1 MNEKKGGE
9 EIFCQSFV
17 GACHITSSRNLVR
30 FLAILSEH
38 VCPGGAACY
47 NSPQGWDFK
56 SSHSEEEDRG
66 TYVVRSIR
74 FRSCDVRQTSCE
86 HVRVILFGDS
96 YDCKRV

>member
-1 MNEKKGGE
+1 MNEKRKEE
-9 EIFCQSFV
+9 EILSKLRW
-17 GACHITSSRNLVR
+17 GCHITLSRNLVR

-74 FRSCDVRQTSCE
+74 FRSCDVRQTSCV